1 MKQSIKKRTAA
12 FALCM
17 LMLFCSV
24 SAVGLTAFAAV
35 EDTLVS
41 GKYVLTADSY
51 PANAMMKM
59 PAIITIDT
67 SAKTFMTQ
75 DAREGK
81 NLAPKGSGT
90 YTFDD
95 ATGVYTVT
103 YTADTRA
110 TSTTFTYADN
120 AITFTSPMAF
130 GIALMNITDDDG
142 NFIPYTAKREILR
155 GTYTAT
161 THKTPMGNPAT
172 YESKVVF
179 HEDGTFVYNVTLDIA
194 ANPDSEM
201 FKEGYHSEETVNGTY
216 NSVAGIL
223 TFADDGNNFDT
234 GRVAD
239 EETVVMHG
247 YISSFARMSGM
258 EDITLKKV
266 KFEDKLQSGKFI
278 LTEDSYDASAYMKMP
293 AIITIDAEA
302 KTFNTQDAREG
313 KDLAPKGFGT
323 YTFDEATGEYTV
335 TYTADTKAVS
345 TTFTYADD
353 GITFTSPMGF
363 GNAAMNVTDED
374 GNFLPYTAKAYTE
387 PEEPAVIGA
396 VKVTEKLT
404 INARDSKEIEVTV
417 EDNGAEYTLTY
428 KSSNENVATVDKDGK
443 VTAHK
448 RGEAKITVTA
458 TDANGNTQE
467 AVCTVTVKYTF
478 VQWLIVILLFGWI
491 WY

>member
-1 MKQSIKKRTAA
+1 MKQSIQKRAAA
-12 FALCM
+12 FVLCL
-17 LMLFCSV
+17 LMLLGSV
-24 SAVGLTAFAAV
+24 SVIGLTAFAAV
-35 EDTLVS
+35 EDKLVS
-41 GKYVLTADSY
+41 GKYLLTEESY
-51 PANAMMKM
+51 DASAFMKF

-67 SAKTFMTQ
+67 DAKTFMTQ

-81 NLAPKGSGT
+81 DLAPKGSGT
-90 YTFDD
+90 YTFDET
-95 ATGVYTVT
+95 TGVYTVT

-110 TSTTFTYADN
+110 SSTTFTYADN

-130 GIALMNITDDDG
+130 GNALMNITDEAG
-142 NFIPYTAKREILR
+142 NFLPYTAKRETLC
-155 GTYTAT
+155 GTYAAT
-161 THKTPMGNPAT
+161 THKAPMGNPAT

-179 HEDGTFVYNVTLDIA
+179 SEDGTFVYSVTLDIA

-216 NSVAGIL
+216 TSVAGIL
-223 TFADDGNNFDT
+223 TFADSGKNFDT
-234 GRVAD
+234 GKVVD
-239 EETVVMHG
+239 DQTVVMHG

-266 KFEDKLQSGKFI
+266 TFKDTLQSGKFI

-323 YTFDEATGEYTV
+323 YTFDDATGVYTV

-345 TTFTYADD
+345 TTFTYAD
-353 GITFTSPMGF
+353 GAITFASPMGF
-363 GNAAMNVTDED
+363 GNAAMNVTDEA

-387 PEEPAVIGA
+387 PEKPAEIGA
-396 VKVTEKLT
+396 VTATKAITL
-404 INARDSKEIEVTV
+404 NARESKTIETAV
-417 EDNGAEYTLTY
+417 EDNGVEYTLSY
-428 KSSNENVATVDKDGK
+428 KSSNEKVATVDKDGK

-458 TDANGNTQE
+458 TDANGNVKE
-467 AVCTVTVKYTF
+467 AVTTVKVNYTWW
-478 VQWLIVILLFGWI
+478 QWLIVIVLFGWL